1 MLINEAAY
9 LCKLTKKAIE
19 YYIEQ
24 GLIAPRT
31 LANGYR
37 DFSEGEVERL
47 RQIGLLRRLGLG
59 VGEIKRVLA
68 EPAEIRKILNRREL
82 QLERDKAQQDILA
95 RLAKGE
101 KLAELAPEIEAIG
114 SGSVIVRK
122 LLEFFPGYFGK
133 FISLNFARYLT
144 GEIKTTEQLAAFKE
158 IIDFF
163 DNVPEIEIPGELQAY
178 LDQYLADYSSEEG
191 RERINRIIQAKE
203 QNMANIDEFIEN
215 NRKSIE
221 SYLAYKQT
229 EEFKESPAN
238 KLMQLMQEICQSSGY
253 YDVFIPAMRRLSPL
267 YNEYYEQMLK
277 ADAKFT
283 KEYAKSL
290 H

>member
-1 MLINEAAY
+1 MLINEVAY

-24 GLIAPRT
+24 GLIAPQT

-37 DFSEGEVERL
+37 VFSEGEVERL

-95 RLAKGE
+95 RLVKGE

-144 GEIKTTEQLAAFKE
+144 GEIKTPEQLAAFKE

-163 DNVPEIEIPGELQAY
+163 DNVPEIEIPAELRVY
-178 LDQYLADYSSEEG
+178 LDGYLEEYSGEAG
-191 RERINRIIQAKE
+191 REKINRIIDAKE
-203 QNMANIDEFIEN
+203 QNMANIDEFIEK
-215 NRKSIE
+215 NRESIE
-221 SYLAYKQT
+221 IYLAYKQT

-238 KLMQLMQEICQSSGY
+238 KLMQLMQEICTSSGY

-267 YNEYYEQMLK
+267 YNKYYEQMLK

-283 KEYAKSL
+283 EEYAKYL
-290 H
+290 

>member
-24 GLIAPRT
+24 GLVAPRT

-47 RQIGLLRRLGLG
+47 RQIALYRKLGLGIAEIKGVLADPGEIKPILCRRTLELEEEKLRLDILRRLGE
-59 VGEIKRVLA
+59 GEAPENLA
-68 EPAEIRKILNRREL
+68 REIDEIGQKPVIIRKLM
-82 QLERDKAQQDILA
+82 
-95 RLAKGE
+95 
-101 KLAELAPEIEAIG
+101 
-114 SGSVIVRK
+114 
-122 LLEFFPGYFGK
+122 EFFPGYFGK

-144 GEIKTTEQLAAFKE
+144 GEIKTPEQLAAFKE
-158 IIDFF
+158 IIDFL
-163 DNVPEIEIPGELQAY
+163 DNVPEIEIPAELRVY
-178 LDQYLADYSSEEG
+178 LDGYLEEYSGEAG
-191 RERINRIIQAKE
+191 REKINRIIDAKE
-203 QNMANIDEFIEN
+203 QNMANIDEFIEK
-215 NRKSIE
+215 NRESIE

-238 KLMQLMQEICQSSGY
+238 KLMQLMQEICTSSGY

-267 YNEYYEQMLK
+267 YNKYYEQMLK

-283 KEYAKSL
+283 EEYAKYL
-290 H
+290 

>member
-24 GLIAPRT
+24 GLVAPRT

-47 RQIGLLRRLGLG
+47 RQIALYRKLGLGIAEIKGVLADPGEIKPILCRRTLELEEEKLRLDILRRLGE
-59 VGEIKRVLA
+59 GEAPENLA
-68 EPAEIRKILNRREL
+68 REIDEIGQKPVIIRKLM
-82 QLERDKAQQDILA
+82 
-95 RLAKGE
+95 
-101 KLAELAPEIEAIG
+101 
-114 SGSVIVRK
+114 
-122 LLEFFPGYFGK
+122 EFFPGYFGK

-144 GEIKTTEQLAAFKE
+144 GEIKTPEQLAAFKE
-158 IIDFF
+158 IIDFL
-163 DNVPEIEIPGELQAY
+163 DNVPEIEIPAELRVY
-178 LDQYLADYSSEEG
+178 LDGYLEEYSGEAG
-191 RERINRIIQAKE
+191 REKINRIIDAKE
-203 QNMANIDEFIEN
+203 QNIANIDEFIEK
-215 NRKSIE
+215 NRESIE

-267 YNEYYEQMLK
+267 YNKYYEQMLK

-283 KEYAKSL
+283 EEYAKYL
-290 H
+290 

>member
-24 GLIAPRT
+24 GLVAPRT

-47 RQIGLLRRLGLG
+47 RQIALYRKLGLGIAEIKGVLADPGEIKPILCRRTLELEEEKLRLDILRRLGE
-59 VGEIKRVLA
+59 GEAPENLA
-68 EPAEIRKILNRREL
+68 REIDEIGQKPVIIRKLM
-82 QLERDKAQQDILA
+82 
-95 RLAKGE
+95 
-101 KLAELAPEIEAIG
+101 
-114 SGSVIVRK
+114 
-122 LLEFFPGYFGK
+122 EFFPGYFGK

-144 GEIKTTEQLAAFKE
+144 GEIKTPEQLAAFGE
-158 IIDFF
+158 IIDFL
-163 DNVPEIEIPGELQAY
+163 DNVPEIEIPAELQAY

-203 QNMANIDEFIEN
+203 QNMANIDEFIEK
-215 NRKSIE
+215 NRESIE

-238 KLMQLMQEICQSSGY
+238 KLMQLMQEICTSSGY

-267 YNEYYEQMLK
+267 YNKYYEQMLK

-283 KEYAKSL
+283 EEYAKYL
-290 H
+290 

>member
-1 MLINEAAY
+1 MLINEVAY

-47 RQIGLLRRLGLG
+47 RQIALYRKLGLG
-59 VGEIKRVLA
+59 IAEIKRVLA

-95 RLAKGE
+95 RLVKGE

-144 GEIKTTEQLAAFKE
+144 GEIKTPEQLAAFKE

-283 KEYAKSL
+283 KEYAKYL